1 MRWRSGTRHLI
12 QSFVMIIVFHSF
24 SEMYF
29 IHCEKCCYEK
39 MLHLMC
45 LQLCLF
51 VKCSQQIPLSC
62 DIIMHISTVVIIIIN
77 NCCNCIVLLLGK
89 TYYNV
94 PDRQSSNV
102 FNGDINYKENR
113 TWAFTVRQHLGY
125 SSTLDK
131 PVGPLMCH
139 CVTVWSEVTK
149 LSHSVVS

>member
-1 MRWRSGTRHLI
+1 
-12 QSFVMIIVFHSF
+12 
-24 SEMYF
+24 
-29 IHCEKCCYEK
+29 

-62 DIIMHISTVVIIIIN
+62 DIIMHLSTVVIIIMN

-102 FNGDINYKENR
+102 FNGDITRKTEHE
-113 TWAFTVRQHLGY
+113 HLQ
-125 SSTLDK
+125 
-131 PVGPLMCH
+131 
-139 CVTVWSEVTK
+139 
-149 LSHSVVS
+149 